1 VQGLQE
7 VMESEMLDCAPRNP
21 VTAALGTSEISDDDY
36 SASTPIAGSY
46 FVTLVYGS
54 SSGTGIAVV
63 EPAASGIQS
72 TSFTPICSG
81 CSPDSL
87 AVSPAVLLVAV
98 GVTNSTGYAILLYR
112 FDASNGTLTQLS
124 ETPFNEFPV
133 GLLFS
138 CNGTYLAAVHN
149 ADNMASVF
157 SISGSNLQEL
167 SGSPVLLNKAT
178 TGQGVWL
185 APDR

>member
-1 VQGLQE
+1 
-7 VMESEMLDCAPRNP
+7 
-21 VTAALGTSEISDDDY
+21 
-36 SASTPIAGSY
+36 
-46 FVTLVYGS
+46 
-54 SSGTGIAVV
+54 
-63 EPAASGIQS
+63 
-72 TSFTPICSG
+72 
-81 CSPDSL
+81 
-87 AVSPAVLLVAV
+87 
-98 GVTNSTGYAILLYR
+98 LLYR
-112 FDASNGTLTQLS
+112 FDASNGTLAQLS

-178 TGQGVWL
+178 TGQGVV
-185 APDR
+185 ACP